1 MGTNEEYGV
10 DPELGQK
17 IYQHLVNKKIETPMV
32 SSLNHKY
39 HQESFRVERQVRIET
54 QFRSIMIA
62 LGLYMDDD
70 SLKDT
75 PRRVAKMFCEE
86 IFAGLDY
93 NRFPTCTA
101 FENKMQV
108 DEMVAVQ
115 TSLYSNCEHHFLPFI
130 GDAWV
135 GYIPG
140 DKIIGTSKINRVV
153 DFFARRPQVQERLTE
168 QVHAALT
175 LILDVPDVA
184 VFVRAEH
191 FCSKIRGVKDH
202 CAQMIT
208 SKLGGRFKKVDA
220 LRNEFLTLTRKGG

>member
-1 MGTNEEYGV
+1 MGTNGNHSV
-10 DPELGQK
+10 DPELGQQ
-17 IYQHLVNKKIETPMV
+17 IYRHLLNKKIETPMV
-32 SSLNHKY
+32 AALNY
-39 HQESFRVERQVRIET
+39 EYQQEGFRQGKIEVR
-54 QFRSIMIA
+54 FRGIMKD
-62 LGLYMDDD
+62 LGLFMDDD

-75 PRRVAKMFCEE
+75 PRRVARMFCEE

-93 NRFPTCTA
+93 SRFPACTA

-108 DEMVAVQ
+108 DEMVAIQ

-140 DKIIGTSKINRVV
+140 EKIIGTSKINRIV

-168 QVHAALT
+168 QVHAALEY
-175 LILDVPDVA
+175 ILEVPDVA

-202 CAQMIT
+202 CAQMVT
-208 SKLGGRFKKVDA
+208 SKLGGRFRSVDA
-220 LRNEFLTLTRKGG
+220 LRNEFLTLTRKNGG